1 MPTPTPETRY
11 ERQGD
16 WLVVRSKGALVP
28 GWFATIVTEIAAAAR
43 AEPTAAV
50 LFDIREL
57 SGTLDEFER
66 YQIGVLA
73 AQQGIPGPIATVGHE
88 PLVDARRLGET
99 VARNRGAN
107 IRAFTDYDAAVA
119 WLRETLEGAS

>member
-1 MPTPTPETRY
+1 MPTPIPETRF
-11 ERQGD
+11 EHQGD
-16 WLVVRSKGALVP
+16 WLVVRSKGTLVP
-28 GWFATIVTEIAAAAR
+28 GWFATIVEEIGAEAR
-43 AEPTAAV
+43 AAHAAAV

-88 PLVDARRLGET
+88 PLIDARRLGEI

-107 IRAFTDYDAAVA
+107 ARAFTDYDAAVA
-119 WLRETLEGAS
+119 WLRETLEAAS